1 MLSLN
6 AGLAPA
12 VIGKVLGRS
21 EQSVYNWAKWWR
33 KDGLVGILDG
43 NKGGPPFK
51 LTETLLDTAIK
62 IAREEP
68 LTLAG
73 IKMRVLELH
82 PDAPDFSI
90 DRLSVGLKKR
100 GFSFKRCRLSLK
112 KSETKTIS

>member
-1 MLSLN
+1 MQGYLSAEKTSTEINLHE
-6 AGLAPA
+6 
-12 VIGKVLGRS
+12 KC
-21 EQSVYNWAKWWR
+21 EYNRIKKEEELHFR
-33 KDGLVGILDG
+33 ITQ
-43 NKGGPPFK
+43 

-82 PDAPDFSI
+82 PDASDFSI

-112 KSETKTIS
+112 KSETKTISEQPKPVLKF